1 MGGGVKCQSN
11 NDVIICQLCKGRPK
25 GTGMEVLTGQN
36 SGREVTR
43 SDKNVVENEETST
56 NEKSIGNI

>member
-1 MGGGVKCQSN
+1 M
-11 NDVIICQLCKGRPK
+11 
-25 GTGMEVLTGQN
+25 GMEVLTGQN

-56 NEKSIGNI
+56 NEKSIGNIWTKTERIPVDFLFLQASWMEAKFPS